1 MAEVS
6 AMKDILSL
14 LRQKEEQLRLLYKQ
28 VEALRV
34 AAQLMSEEQK
44 LVGGA
49 TESETP
55 TQPEMIRAVL
65 AEKNE
70 PMHVAKI
77 SEAIRK
83 KYNKKLKPLYLTS
96 IIYRL
101 MKKGKLFYK
110 VEGKHGVFGLI
121 EWQVGKTIQMPLE
134 VNAGGNRM

>member
-1 MAEVS
+1 
-6 AMKDILSL
+6 MKDILSL
-14 LRQKEEQLRLLYKQ
+14 LHQKEEQLKLLYKQ

-49 TESETP
+49 AESETP

-65 AEKNE
+65 SEKGE
-70 PMHVAKI
+70 PMHVSKI

-83 KYNKKLKPLYLTS
+83 KYSKKLKPLYLTS

-110 VEGKHGVFGLI
+110 VSDKPGTFGLI
-121 EWQVGKTIQMPLE
+121 EWQVGKTIPMPLE
-134 VNAGGNRM
+134 VNVASR